1 MQKAPS
7 FVSPLIVGGATAPTG
22 AARQD
27 AQLVRQNLSQ
37 PQPSEEQQFSERG
50 GDPCRCKR

>member
-27 AQLVRQNLSQ
+27 AQLVRQNLS
-37 PQPSEEQQFSERG
+37 
-50 GDPCRCKR
+50 